1 MSNTGYSPTRDQMV
15 SIVAA
20 ARDLLKIIR
29 RWQKYAH
36 LPGFPVE
43 RGNETALA
51 ALLSLERSLNPH
63 RFAWGHKD
71 RGKLPVRNWGI
82 GVADGVS
89 WLCRLLDL
97 FMAENKLETM
107 AAAEDFDSW
116 AACCRP
122 LPQIVTVRE
131 DELRALQVALR
142 WLPKL
147 DSTSETGDS
156 RALPPAPLPPSQP
169 EEAPEV
175 PVPVVLISPS
185 VRPFVL
191 GRSKTK
197 LTPAQFRVVKALMAA
212 GEAGLTKARLLKVTG
227 DAINVLKRLAKSDE
241 DWAAVIHLPG
251 QSGRRYRLG
260 IPADTEPPIPP
271 HTALPTP
278 PHTSPHRSK

>member
-1 MSNTGYSPTRDQMV
+1 MSNTGYSPSRDQMRA
-15 SIVAA
+15 IVAA

-51 ALLSLERSLNPH
+51 ALLSLERALNPH
-63 RFAWGHKD
+63 RLTWGHKD

-89 WLCRLLDL
+89 WLCRLLDI
-97 FMAENKLETM
+97 FMAENTLETM
-107 AAAEDFDSW
+107 AAAEDFASW
-116 AACCRP
+116 SAGCCP

-131 DELRALQVALR
+131 DELRALHVALC
-142 WLPKL
+142 WLPGL

-156 RALPPAPLPPSQP
+156 RALPPAPLPPSP
-169 EEAPEV
+169 PHEASEV

-191 GRSKTK
+191 GRSKAK
-197 LTPAQFRVVKALMAA
+197 LTPAQFLVVKALMAA

-227 DAINVLKRLAKSDE
+227 DAMNVLKRLAKSDK
-241 DWAAVIHLPG
+241 DWAAVVQLPG
-251 QSGRRYRLG
+251 RSGRRYRLG
-260 IPADTEPPIPP
+260 LPADTEPPIPP